1 MAIDVAEAAERGIGR
16 RASSRAGAVYSKQG
30 KTFARM
36 SGSIVDGLE
45 LFASQLPGIARKVAY
60 AGARVMYD
68 EMLMR
73 APVESGGLR
82 DAIYHKFLDQVS
94 QGSSKSYAIGPNK
107 RRAPHWHL
115 VEYGH
120 YRYHVIYRDES
131 GQWKT
136 DKTRPLPA
144 PVWVPAVPYI
154 RPTFDARKVSA
165 IEAMRA
171 RASEL
176 VRGGK

>member
-1 MAIDVAEAAERGIGR
+1 MAIDIAEAGERGGVPR
-16 RASSRAGAVYSKQG
+16 RSSRPGAVYSKEG

-36 SGSIVDGLE
+36 SGSLVDGLE
-45 LFASQLPGIARKVAY
+45 LFASQLPGISRKVAY
-60 AGARVMYD
+60 AGARAMYD
-68 EMLMR
+68 EMLIR

-82 DAIYHKFLDQVS
+82 DSIYHKFLDQLS
-94 QGSSKSYAIGPNK
+94 QGSAKSYAIGPNK

-120 YRYHVIYRDES
+120 YRYYAIYRDDS

-136 DKTRPLPA
+136 DKSKPLPA

-154 RPTFDARKVSA
+154 RPTYEAKKAEA
-165 IEAMRA
+165 INVMRA
-171 RASEL
+171 RAAEL
-176 VRGGK
+176 VRGGQ